1 MIHAQ
6 ERGSLPPFFGR
17 DGWVLVLPL
26 LSTPLLT
33 AAIGT
38 AVRAAAGSGQGR
50 TLPPGEIAVQLVLG
64 YALLA
69 LSRRPFPF
77 LFAQAV
83 VIAIPHAAQALR
95 VGILAGPIRPAD
107 FQAVPELLRVLDLRW
122 QLSLA
127 GPFVLLAAILVANR
141 GFRRG
146 PALAAAAGAALL
158 GGTFLVRPAAVAT
171 LADGGIPHV
180 PWSHVDNMF
189 RQGPVGY
196 LLGELAR
203 RRLARQRPPSADDVR
218 AALAEAPARERDGT
232 RDGAPRPRRPVV
244 LILLE
249 SFWDPTRLR
258 SAGLRGDPLAPR
270 FRELWSAAGKSA
282 ALSPEFG
289 GATANAELEVLCGIP
304 TRLVFPGIVFASGIA
319 NDLPCLPGLLSHEG
333 LRAEAHHPNVPWFWS
348 RARAYPRLGFTRFF
362 SMADFDLDDL
372 NGEFLS
378 DESLYRQAW
387 ARARKGPAGP
397 AALTY
402 ILTYTGHWPYDLNPA
417 RRAYEISARSAPEV
431 VGRYAS
437 SVLHSSRELSAFVD
451 RVLAEEPDALVV
463 ALGDHLPSLG
473 ETDEAY
479 RRSGLV
485 DDPTAGLTAST
496 FRSLTTVPLLVVD
509 GKAGP
514 LPVGT
519 ISQFEIPSLLLDR
532 LGLPVP
538 AWMAALLP
546 PPGWHV
552 RTREEG
558 LLVLPP
564 DGSEHYCR
572 APEESSA
579 CTVGFRWLERARVVS
594 RDLVEGRRHALAL
607 SQDGASSAR

>member
-1 MIHAQ
+1 MIRAPA
-6 ERGSLPPFFGR
+6 RGASPSSYGR
-17 DGWVLVLPL
+17 DAWVFVLPL
-26 LSTPLLT
+26 LSTPILT
-33 AAIGT
+33 AAIGA
-38 AVRAAAGSGQGR
+38 AVRAAAGSAEGR
-50 TLPPGEIAVQLVLG
+50 ALPPGEIAVQLVAA

-69 LSRRPFPF
+69 ISRHPFPF
-77 LFAQAV
+77 LLAQSV
-83 VIAIPHAAQALR
+83 VIAFTHESQALR
-95 VGILAGPIRPAD
+95 VAFLAGPIRPAD
-107 FQAVPELLRVLDLRW
+107 FRAVPELLRVLDLRW
-122 QLSLA
+122 TMSLA
-127 GPFVLLAAILVANR
+127 GPLVLLAAILLTNR

-146 PALAAAAGAALL
+146 PAAAAAGLSALL
-158 GGTFLVRPAAVAT
+158 AGAFLFRPAAVAA
-171 LADGGIPHV
+171 LADGGLPYA
-180 PWSHVDNMF
+180 PWSHVDNML
-189 RQGPVGY
+189 RRGPVGY

-203 RRLARQRPPSADDVR
+203 QRTERREPPTVDEVR
-218 AALAEAPARERDGT
+218 AALAGAPPRPPERTGDEAPPA
-232 RDGAPRPRRPVV
+232 RRPVV
-244 LILLE
+244 MILLE

-258 SAGLRGDPLAPR
+258 SAGLSGDPFAPR
-270 FRELWSAAGKSA
+270 FRELWSAAGESA

-289 GATANAELEVLCGIP
+289 GATANAELEALCGIP
-304 TRLVFPGIVFASGIA
+304 TRLVFPGVVFASGLSG
-319 NDLPCLPGLLSHEG
+319 DLPCLPRLLARGG
-333 LRAEAHHPNVPWFWS
+333 LRAEAFHPNVPSFWS
-348 RARAYPRLGFTRFF
+348 RARAYPRIGFTRFF
-362 SMADFDLDDL
+362 SAADFDHDDL

-378 DESLYRQAW
+378 DASLYRQAW
-387 ARARKGPAGP
+387 SKTRDGPAG
-397 AALTY
+397 AVALTY
-402 ILTYTGHWPYDLNPA
+402 VLTYTGHWPYELNPA
-417 RRAYEISARSAPEV
+417 RRAYEISARSAPAV

-437 SVLHSSRELSAFVD
+437 SVLHSSRELAAFVD
-451 RVLAEEPDALVV
+451 RVLADEPDALVV

-479 RRSGLV
+479 RTSGLV
-485 DDPTAGLTAST
+485 EDPDAGLTAST

-519 ISQFEIPSLLLDR
+519 IGQYEVPALVLDR

-572 APEESSA
+572 APEEGPA
-579 CTVGFRWLERARVVS
+579 CEVGFRWLERAGVVS

-607 SQDGASSAR
+607 SRDVAPPAE

>member
-1 MIHAQ
+1 MTRSPDSGAVP
-6 ERGSLPPFFGR
+6 RSSGR
-17 DGWVLVLPL
+17 DGCVFLLPL
-26 LSTPLLT
+26 LSTPLLS
-33 AAIGT
+33 AAIGW
-38 AVRAAAGSGQGR
+38 AVRAVAGSSEGR
-50 TLPPGEIAVQLVLG
+50 ALPPGEIAVQLVVG
-64 YALLA
+64 YSLLA
-69 LSRRPFPF
+69 ISRHPLPF
-77 LFAQAV
+77 LLAQSV
-83 VIAIPHAAQALR
+83 VIAITHAAQALR
-95 VGILAGPIRPAD
+95 VAILAGPIRPVD
-107 FQAVPELLRVLDLRW
+107 FQALPELLQVLDLRW
-122 QLSLA
+122 TLSLA
-127 GPFVLLAAILVANR
+127 GPFVLLAAVLIVNR

-146 PALAAAAGAALL
+146 PAAAAAGFAALL
-158 GGTFLVRPAAVAT
+158 AGAFLLRPAAVAA
-171 LADGGIPHV
+171 LAGGGLPYA
-180 PWSHVDNMF
+180 PWSHVDNML

-203 RRLARQRPPSADDVR
+203 ERIARRGPPTPGEVR
-218 AALAEAPARERDGT
+218 AALA
-232 RDGAPRPRRPVV
+232 GAPRRPRENAAGESPLPRRPVV

-249 SFWDPTRLR
+249 SFWDATRFR
-258 SAGLRGDPLAPR
+258 SAGLTGDPFAPT
-270 FRELWSAAGKSA
+270 FRELWSAAGESA

-304 TRLVFPGIVFASGIA
+304 TRLLFPGVVFASGLA
-319 NDLPCLPGLLSHEG
+319 RDLPCLPRLLSREG

-362 SMADFDLDDL
+362 SVADFDLDDL

-387 ARARKGPAGP
+387 ARAREGPAGL

-402 ILTYTGHWPYDLNPA
+402 VLTYTGHWPSDLNPA
-417 RRAYEISARSAPEV
+417 RRTYEISARSAPEA

-437 SVLHSSRELSAFVD
+437 SVLHSSRELAVFVD
-451 RVLAEEPDALVV
+451 RVLADEPDALVV

-473 ETDEAY
+473 ETDEAH
-479 RRSGLV
+479 RTSGLL
-485 DDPTAGLTAST
+485 DDPSAPLSAST

-509 GKAGP
+509 GRAGP
-514 LPVGT
+514 LRVGT
-519 ISQFEIPSLLLDR
+519 ISQYEVPSLVLDR

-538 AWMAALLP
+538 EWMAALLP

-572 APEESSA
+572 TPEEGPA
-579 CTVGFRWLERARVVS
+579 CDAGFRWLERARVVS
-594 RDLVEGRRHALAL
+594 RDLVEGRQHALSPSRNGDAT
-607 SQDGASSAR
+607 AK

>member
-1 MIHAQ
+1 VTRAPDS
-6 ERGSLPPFFGR
+6 GPPPPSAGR
-17 DGWVLVLPL
+17 HRWLFALPL
-26 LSTPLLT
+26 LSTPILT
-33 AAIGT
+33 AAIGA

-50 TLPPGEIAVQLVLG
+50 ALPPAELFVHLVVG

-69 LSRRPFPF
+69 LSRHPFPF

-95 VGILAGPIRPAD
+95 VAILAGPIRPAD
-107 FQAVPELLRVLDLRW
+107 FQAVPELLHVLDLRW
-122 QLSLA
+122 TMSLA
-127 GPFVLLAAILVANR
+127 GPFVLLAAILVTNR

-146 PALAAAAGAALL
+146 PAVAAAGGAALL
-158 GGTFLVRPAAVAT
+158 AGTFLVRPSAVAA
-171 LADGGIPHV
+171 LADGGLPYV

-203 RRLARQRPPSADDVR
+203 ERIARRGPPTLDEVR
-218 AALAEAPARERDGT
+218 AALA
-232 RDGAPRPRRPVV
+232 GAPRRLREDAAGKTPLPRRPVV

-258 SAGLRGDPLAPR
+258 SAGLSGDPLAPR
-270 FRELWSAAGKSA
+270 FRELWSAAGESA

-289 GATANAELEVLCGIP
+289 GATANAELEVLCGVP
-304 TRLVFPGIVFASGIA
+304 TRLVFPGVVFATSLA
-319 NDLPCLPGLLSHEG
+319 NDLPCLPELLARGG
-333 LRAEAHHPNVPWFWS
+333 LRAEAFHPNVPSFWS
-348 RARAYPRLGFTRFF
+348 RARSYPRLGFTRFF
-362 SMADFDLDDL
+362 SLGDFAPDDL
-372 NGEFLS
+372 NGAFLS

-387 ARARKGPAGP
+387 ARAREGPAGP

-402 ILTYTGHWPYDLNPA
+402 VLTYTGHWPYDLNPA
-417 RRAYEISARSAPEV
+417 RRSYEISARSAPEV

-437 SVLHSSRELSAFVD
+437 SVLHSSRELAAFLD
-451 RVLAEEPDALVV
+451 RILADEPDALVV

-485 DDPTAGLTAST
+485 DDPSAPLTAST
-496 FRSLTTVPLLVVD
+496 FRNLTTVPLLVVD
-509 GKAGP
+509 GRAGP

-519 ISQFEIPSLLLDR
+519 ISQFEVPALVLDR

-546 PPGWHV
+546 PPGWHL
-552 RTREEG
+552 RTRDEG

-572 APEESSA
+572 APEEGPA
-579 CTVGFRWLERARVVS
+579 CAVGFRWLERARVVS

-607 SQDGASSAR
+607 SRDGASSAR